1 MAGSVR
7 FAALIAPFHEYK
19 DVKPGPA
26 GLPLV
31 GSLGLVF
38 LLRFVVR
45 AGSVRRFLN
54 MRRNP
59 SIDNARAPVASMPRR
74 RCNVSIRAQVISS
87 SVSART
93 RISPSLHSTRSRRS
107 SSSPAQRA
115 TAAPAADQPP
125 AAQPIFR
132 SAARQ
137 SPGSPRLPCV
147 RSFLPV
153 RSASPR
159 RSALRRSRSRC
170 HSRLF
175 SAFSPGT
182 RTTAAPQAQTAR
194 IATAPPPAHPH
205 PAGPY
210 SPASHADPPAG
221 SPDRSPPPR
230 SPARPAPAA
239 TRIPPAPPRNP
250 PPPAPAPPDQNL
262 TSASTIS
269 PSSVSSPSPGPSADS
284 TFRRTLPPAKLPTTP
299 FALAISIATAIWHT
313 ALVRGLDIPVS
324 PLSSVGIPVL
334 ATLALTPGVYAG
346 GGFGPGAQ

>member
-182 RTTAAPQAQTAR
+182 RTTRSASGSDRAYRHRTTASASASSR
-194 IATAPPPAHPH
+194 SVFARFARRSTCRLTGSITTASISRATSARSNQNP
-205 PAGPY
+205 
-210 SPASHADPPAG
+210 SRPAS
-221 SPDRSPPPR
+221 
-230 SPARPAPAA
+230 
-239 TRIPPAPPRNP
+239 
-250 PPPAPAPPDQNL
+250 
-262 TSASTIS
+262 
-269 PSSVSSPSPGPSADS
+269 
-284 TFRRTLPPAKLPTTP
+284 
-299 FALAISIATAIWHT
+299 
-313 ALVRGLDIPVS
+313 
-324 PLSSVGIPVL
+324 
-334 ATLALTPGVYAG
+334 
-346 GGFGPGAQ
+346 